1 MSTPAKFNAG
11 AKWLHWLVAFFVI
24 LMLIFGRTLESLP
37 LEEREQIIM
46 GHSGLGTLVLI
57 LMLIRLLW
65 RWTHE
70 PPGAVETMSDLQTKL
85 STIVHWALYVLLI
98 LQPIFGILQAAY
110 LTDYEVM
117 AFGAINYSGLM
128 PDDADMARVFHI
140 AHSINATVLSLLV
153 LGHFGAALY
162 HHFVQKDVVLKRM
175 LPFGR
180 VD

>member
-117 AFGAINYSGLM
+117 AHARRRRHGPGVPHCPQHQRNGAVPAGPGPLRCCAV
-128 PDDADMARVFHI
+128 PPFRAERRCTETD
-140 AHSINATVLSLLV
+140 
-153 LGHFGAALY
+153 AAL
-162 HHFVQKDVVLKRM
+162 RAC
-175 LPFGR
+175 
-180 VD
+180 